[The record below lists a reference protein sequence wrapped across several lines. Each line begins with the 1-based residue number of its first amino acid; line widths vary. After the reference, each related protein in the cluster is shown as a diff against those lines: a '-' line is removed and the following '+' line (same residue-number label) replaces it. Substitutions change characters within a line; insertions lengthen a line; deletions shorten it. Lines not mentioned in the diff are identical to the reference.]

1 MAPNQTPARPGQE
14 LHCGEAGAHR
24 MSEVKPSGF
33 IIIHHESSWI
43 IMVYLWSS
51 VWFSMP
57 KYASCFIHFE
67 AVSCLLHRHCQ
78 RLFEKRSLSRSRV
91 GSLRLYPHHK
101 CRHAGDAHSRSQ
113 MIADLYHF
121 ISQSG
126 CLWNYRRRLKILKP
140 LSQASFQKRR
150 LDGARLFVANLAQAE
165 KLQFFWRSRGML
177 VDRTT
182 CKFATGQR
190 LVKTRSQYH
199 PDVGSPQEGQACGI
213 SSVCNVKRA

>member
-1 MAPNQTPARPGQE
+1 MNHHG
-14 LHCGEAGAHR
+14 LF
-24 MSEVKPSGF
+24 VK
-33 IIIHHESSWI
+33 
-43 IMVYLWSS
+43 L
-51 VWFSMP
+51 SML

-67 AVSCLLHRHCQ
+67 AVSCLFHRYCQ

-113 MIADLYHF
+113 MIADLYPKVGAF
-121 ISQSG
+121 E
-126 CLWNYRRRLKILKP
+126 NYRRRLKILKP

-199 PDVGSPQEGQACGI
+199 PNVGSPQEGQACTGI
-213 SSVCNVKRA
+213 SSVCNVKELCWFTTAISSCRSTLTTHGS